1 MKENIEEDKKIV
13 QEFLIEQ
20 NKRKQRL
27 IDNPYRQLF
36 YTDEELQ
43 AIDHVI
49 SDYKRVLKEN
59 EKLKKQNYD
68 LLRKLKNRVKEVRK
82 LEKYSMYK
90 KEFSTL
96 NKKVNELQKE
106 NEELKAENNKLKVI
120 KYDTNYG
127 TETINLIPKS
137 ELVKINTNRYMIEI
151 ENGKFVDL
159 KQVYQENEEL
169 KEKWDKDT
177 HKLQNDLDIANAKII
192 ELKQEL
198 MEG

>member
-1 MKENIEEDKKIV
+1 MKENIEEAVEILEHIKEYMQKNIDDGINKFIYN
-13 QEFLIEQ
+13 EQ
-20 NKRKQRL
+20 GFDEKC
-27 IDNPYRQLF
+27 IDIIN
-36 YTDEELQ
+36 
-43 AIDHVI
+43 AINEI
-49 SDYKRVLKEN
+49 LSDNKRVLKEN

-106 NEELKAENNKLKVI
+106 NK
-120 KYDTNYG
+120 
-127 TETINLIPKS
+127 
-137 ELVKINTNRYMIEI
+137 
-151 ENGKFVDL
+151 
-159 KQVYQENEEL
+159 EL

-198 MEG
+198 MEGLYANRK

>member
-1 MKENIEEDKKIV
+1 MEENIEEVITRIENILNNEKNLKKNRRGNKEIRF
-13 QEFLIEQ
+13 EINSLMYNRLKFLIS
-20 NKRKQRL
+20 N
-27 IDNPYRQLF
+27 
-36 YTDEELQ
+36 
-43 AIDHVI
+43 
-49 SDYKRVLKEN
+49 YKRVL
-59 EKLKKQNYD
+59 
-68 LLRKLKNRVKEVRK
+68 
-82 LEKYSMYK
+82 
-90 KEFSTL
+90 
-96 NKKVNELQKE
+96 KE

>member
-1 MKENIEEDKKIV
+1 MKENIEELKRLLYTDTLT
-13 QEFLIEQ
+13 QCG
-20 NKRKQRL
+20 KRKL
-27 IDNPYRQLF
+27 INYYEKEIRQ
-36 YTDEELQ
+36 
-43 AIDHVI
+43 
-49 SDYKRVLKEN
+49 
-59 EKLKKQNYD
+59 
-68 LLRKLKNRVKEVRK
+68 
-82 LEKYSMYK
+82 
-90 KEFSTL
+90 
-96 NKKVNELQKE
+96 LQKE

-177 HKLQNDLDIANAKII
+177 HKLQNDLDITNAKII
-192 ELKQEL
+192 ELKQKL

>member
-1 MKENIEEDKKIV
+1 MKENIEETVEILEHIKEYMQKNIDDGINKFIYN
-13 QEFLIEQ
+13 EQ
-20 NKRKQRL
+20 GFDEKC
-27 IDNPYRQLF
+27 IDIIN
-36 YTDEELQ
+36 
-43 AIDHVI
+43 AINEI
-49 SDYKRVLKEN
+49 LSDNKRVL
-59 EKLKKQNYD
+59 
-68 LLRKLKNRVKEVRK
+68 
-82 LEKYSMYK
+82 
-90 KEFSTL
+90 
-96 NKKVNELQKE
+96 KE

-198 MEG
+198 MEGLYANRK